1 MMPRLHLRI
10 LALAAASLAA
20 GPAAAETIVI
30 SQKDKTFS
38 AKEVTIAVNDT
49 LEFQNFDD
57 TAHSILS
64 FTPGMEFDLKLQRP
78 NEIKRQVFS
87 KPGTL
92 EINCD
97 IHPKMSLIVN
107 VK

>member
-1 MMPRLHLRI
+1 MPFRLPTVAVTTL
-10 LALAAASLAA
+10 LAGGPALA
-20 GPAAAETIVI
+20 ETVVI

-38 AKEVTIAVNDT
+38 EKEITISVNDEI
-49 LEFQNFDD
+49 EFHNFDD

-78 NEIKRQVFS
+78 NEIKRQVFD